1 MPLINV
7 EEKKY
12 VRVRNS
18 NILQIYYLDFATN
31 FWETGQMN
39 LRLLETKNCEAQEEI
54 FVFFAKVVL
63 KRIYFYYQEEQNIN
77 KK

>member
-39 LRLLETKNCEAQEEI
+39 LRLLETKEYY
-54 FVFFAKVVL
+54 VK
-63 KRIYFYYQEEQNIN
+63 KRLFC
-77 KK
+77 

>member
-39 LRLLETKNCEAQEEI
+39 LRLLETKEYYVKPKEAILLTWIQ
-54 FVFFAKVVL
+54 KL
-63 KRIYFYYQEEQNIN
+63 
-77 KK
+77 

>member
-39 LRLLETKNCEAQEEI
+39 LRLLETKEYYVKPKEAI
-54 FVFFAKVVL
+54 L
-63 KRIYFYYQEEQNIN
+63 LTWI
-77 KK
+77 KKL